1 MRLPLVLCAA
11 LLAAAPAFANETAE
25 SPARVANAPRIGNMD
40 TAQFLAFH
48 AEIRRDVASGQY
60 AKLDRRDRA
69 MIDEQEAVIA
79 AKLDHGRTFAQLDER
94 GRLAVF
100 NAHQRVVGILNGEE
114 EDDVICRKEHQV
126 GSHRPRVVCLS
137 ERDRELAAQQ
147 NKLTHIHKG
156 ASID

>member
-1 MRLPLVLCAA
+1 MRVPLVLCAA
-11 LLAAAPAFANETAE
+11 LLAAAPAFATDTAE
-25 SPARVANAPRIGNMD
+25 SPARVSKAPRIGNMD

-48 AEIRRDVASGQY
+48 ADVRRDVDSGRY
-60 AKLDRRDRA
+60 ANLDSRDRREIDTQEGVIATKLDNGKTF
-69 MIDEQEAVIA
+69 DE
-79 AKLDHGRTFAQLDER
+79 LDER
-94 GRLAVF
+94 SRLAVF
-100 NAHQRVVGILNGEE
+100 NAHQRVVGILNDDE

-126 GSHRPRVVCLS
+126 GSHRPRVGCLS